1 MGRIFGHRRKSS
13 RVPVTRR
20 SDGLSIRDLA
30 MGQGAAGWRNH
41 SPRRRLLPKLRW
53 PHFGGFRLVSATGRP
68 GTASAPARASR
79 RPALGR
85 KFLLVVAGMGGLGAA
100 AFLVTS
106 AAELAAE
113 SRFLEVQGV
122 QVAGNTYVSKEAIL
136 AQLGDLSR
144 QSLLAVDADALARRL
159 LAHPRL
165 RAAHVRRGLS
175 RQLTVEVEERR
186 PVALLSA
193 GALVELDRDGYA
205 LPPIARGA
213 LPDLPVLTGVTSR
226 LPAPGT
232 RLKSPGL
239 EAALSILAG
248 LASED
253 PEFLA
258 AISQIDLSA
267 SPICRIHLVD
277 RPQVVVAHAGALTPA
292 KLSGLRSV
300 LEDLDR
306 RGRQQVEVDLRFEG
320 QLVVRDLP
328 ASS

>member
-1 MGRIFGHRRKSS
+1 MGRIFGHRRNSS

-20 SDGLSIRDLA
+20 SDGLSIRDLGL
-30 MGQGAAGWRNH
+30 GQGAAGWRSH
-41 SPRRRLLPKLRW
+41 KPQPTTRLRFRW
-53 PHFGGFRLVSATGRP
+53 PRFGGTRAAAPAIAVSASAAARP
-68 GTASAPARASR
+68 PR

-85 KFLLVVAGMGGLGAA
+85 KFLLIAAGMGGLGAA

-122 QVAGNTYVSKEAIL
+122 QVAGNAYVSKEAIL

-144 QSLLAVDADALARRL
+144 QSLLAVDGDALAKRL

-165 RAAHVRRGLS
+165 RAAHVRRGLN

-239 EAALSILAG
+239 EAALSILTG

-253 PEFLA
+253 PECLA
-258 AISQIDLSA
+258 MISQIDLSA

-328 ASS
+328 ATS